1 MTLRSRKFILIAA
14 VVYLAAVGSFSAL
27 ALNAAKTRR
36 EAIQNSPTVYI
47 TRTGKKYHT
56 EDHYGQPRSRP
67 ISLYEA
73 VEQGYEAC
81 LVCEPPTMQV
91 SLIPAYY
98 RRWYLVVGVLTLL
111 FVGSIVR
118 FKKPAVAQPDTL

>member
-1 MTLRSRKFILIAA
+1 MSLRSHKFVLIAA
-14 VVYLAAVGSFSAL
+14 VIYLAAVGSFSAL

-91 SLIPAYY
+91 TLIPAYY
-98 RRWYLVVGVLTLL
+98 RRWYLVVGALSLL
-111 FVGSIVR
+111 FVGSIVQI
-118 FKKPAVAQPDTL
+118 KAKATGQ

>member
-1 MTLRSRKFILIAA
+1 MIVLRSQKVIIIAS
-14 VVYLAAVGSFSAL
+14 VIYLTAVGSLSAL
-27 ALNAAKTRR
+27 AINAAKTRR

-47 TRTGKKYHT
+47 TRIGKKYHT
-56 EDHYGQPRSRP
+56 EEHYGQPRSRP

-91 SLIPAYY
+91 SLVPAYY
-98 RRWYLVVGVLTLL
+98 RRWYLVVGALTLL
-111 FVGSIVR
+111 FAGSVVR
-118 FKKPAVAQPDTL
+118 IKAKATSQ